1 MQSFGKGHKAMHV
14 PNLSHLTLAFFILAV
29 KIR

>member
-14 PNLSHLTLAFFILAV
+14 PNLSQLDRYFLEQFIMQ
-29 KIR
+29 R